1 MMTEDQARD
10 ALVGLVKKYLPSGAK
25 ENKLIK
31 IINDTSRPGLP
42 VRGVLESMKGKTTE
56 YSDSDKK
63 LIEELIYLYG

>member
-1 MMTEDQARD
+1 MTEDQVRD
-10 ALVGLVKKYLPSGAK
+10 ALVGLIVKYLPDGSN

-31 IINDTSRPGLP
+31 IINDTSRPRLP